1 MSENE
6 IQPVGSSGL
15 MIGASSM
22 QNVMARV
29 QLIHTVMEKVM
40 IKDTHYGIVPGT
52 NKPTL
57 LKPGAEVLA
66 TTFQLAPTVT
76 TDIQRSEDAIR
87 VTAHVSLHSVQSG
100 LFLGEGV
107 GECSTGEEK
116 FKWRASVSDEEFNAT
131 PENLKRIAYKKG
143 KGGSSY
149 TVKQIRQNPDDMA
162 NTVLKMAKKR
172 AFVDAILTVTGASD
186 IFTQDVEDMDIPNTP
201 KEDTSMFD
209 AKPDV
214 AKPDIK
220 EPSDADIADVMP
232 DATTKELTSKMYETA
247 KEHGKTTGNVREM
260 FQSLFKVEKYTELSD
275 EQLRKMIVILEA

>member
-1 MSENE
+1 MPENE
-6 IQPVGSSGL
+6 IQAVQGTSGL
-15 MIGASSM
+15 MNSASSM

-40 IKDTHYGIVPGT
+40 QKDTHYGVIPGSS
-52 NKPTL
+52 KPSL

-66 TTFQLAPTVT
+66 TTFQLAPSIT

-116 FKWRASVSDEEFNAT
+116 FKWRSSVSDEEFNSV
-131 PENLKRIAYKKG
+131 PEDKRRIAYKKSKSG
-143 KGGSSY
+143 PY
-149 TVKQIRQNPDDMA
+149 TVKQVRQNPDDMA

-186 IFTQDVEDMDIPNTP
+186 IFTQDVEDMDIPTP
-201 KEDTSMFD
+201 PTAEKPEPEFVIPEPEVDVHREVDTKNILPEATLKELVKSMY
-209 AKPDV
+209 DV
-214 AKPDIK
+214 AGTLKK
-220 EPSDADIADVMP
+220 
-232 DATTKELTSKMYETA
+232 TTKDVHELFHA
-247 KEHGKTTGNVREM
+247 RFGVD
-260 FQSLFKVEKYTELSD
+260 KYTELSED
-275 EQLRKMIVILEA
+275 QVRQIIVLLGS

>member
-6 IQPVGSSGL
+6 LPAVRGTTGL
-15 MIGASSM
+15 MNGASSM

-52 NKPTL
+52 SKPSL

-76 TDIQRSEDAIR
+76 TEIERGTDAIR

-107 GECSTGEEK
+107 GECSTDEEK
-116 FKWRASVSDEEFNAT
+116 FKWRGAVSEDEFT
-131 PENLKRIAYKKG
+131 SFPEDKKRIAYKKKKDG
-143 KGGSSY
+143 TSY
-149 TVKQIRQNPDDMA
+149 TIKQVRQVPADMA

-186 IFTQDVEDMDIPNTP
+186 IFTQDVEDMDIPTP
-201 KEDTSMFD
+201 TEKAE
-209 AKPDV
+209 PE
-214 AKPDIK
+214 PIK
-220 EPSDADIADVMP
+220 EPSGSDIEDVMSG
-232 DATTKELTSKMYETA
+232 ASTKELVSAMYETA
-247 KEHGKTTGNVREM
+247 KKRGKTTGNVREM
-260 FQSLFKVEKYTELSD
+260 FQDLFKAEKYTDLTD
-275 EQLRKMIVILEA
+275 EQLRKMIVVLRA

>member
-6 IQPVGSSGL
+6 IQVVQGTSGL
-15 MIGASSM
+15 MNSASSM

-40 IKDTHYGIVPGT
+40 IKDTHYGVVPGT

-87 VTAHVSLHSVQSG
+87 VTCHVSLHSVQSG

-116 FKWRASVSDEEFNAT
+116 FKWRASVSDEEFNSV
-131 PENLKRIAYKKG
+131 PEDKKRIAYKKG
-143 KGGSSY
+143 KGGSAY
-149 TVKQIRQNPDDMA
+149 TIKQIRQNPDDMA

-186 IFTQDVEDMDIPNTP
+186 IFTQDVEDMDIPAP
-201 KEDTSMFD
+201 VEKSEPIMPPEEV
-209 AKPDV
+209 ARVDV
-214 AKPDIK
+214 
-220 EPSDADIADVMP
+220 SDVLP
-232 DATTKELTSKMYETA
+232 DASTKELTSKMYEVA
-247 KEHGKTTGNVREM
+247 KEHGKTTGAVREM

-275 EQLRKMIVILEA
+275 EQLRKLIVILQA

>member
-6 IQPVGSSGL
+6 IQVAGSSDL
-15 MIGASSM
+15 MNGATSI

-40 IKDTHYGIVPGT
+40 KKDTHYGVVPGT

-76 TDIQRSEDAIR
+76 TEIERTADAIR
-87 VTAHVSLHSVQSG
+87 VTAHVSLHSFNGQ
-100 LFLGEGV
+100 FLGEGV

-116 FKWRASVSDEEFNAT
+116 FKWRASVSDEEFNSV
-131 PENLKRIAYKKG
+131 PEDKRRVAYKKG
-143 KGGSSY
+143 RSGPY
-149 TVKQIRQNPDDMA
+149 TIKQIRQNPDDMA

-186 IFTQDVEDMDIPNTP
+186 IFTQDVEDMDIPAPTMERAEP
-201 KEDTSMFD
+201 VMQTMPDE
-209 AKPDV
+209 DV
-214 AKPDIK
+214 AKVDI
-220 EPSDADIADVMP
+220 SDVLPEASR
-232 DATTKELTSKMYETA
+232 KELTSAMYETA
-247 KEHGKTTGNVREM
+247 KKNGKTTGQVREM
-260 FQSLFKVEKYTELSD
+260 FQSLFHVEKYTELTD

>member
-1 MSENE
+1 MENE
-6 IQPVGSSGL
+6 IQVVQGTSGL
-15 MIGASSM
+15 MNSASSM

-40 IKDTHYGIVPGT
+40 IKDTHYGVVPGT

-87 VTAHVSLHSVQSG
+87 VTCHVSLHSVQSG

-116 FKWRASVSDEEFNAT
+116 FKWRASVSDEEFNTT
-131 PENLKRIAYKKG
+131 PEDKKRIAYKKRKDG
-143 KGGSSY
+143 TPY

-186 IFTQDVEDMDIPNTP
+186 IFTQDVEDMDIPTP

-209 AKPDV
+209 AKPD
-214 AKPDIK
+214 IK
-220 EPSDADIADVMP
+220 EPEDKEIEDVMP
-232 DATTKELTSKMYETA
+232 EATTKELCSAMYKTA
-247 KEHGKTTGNVREM
+247 EEHKKSTKEVREM

-275 EQLRKMIVILEA
+275 TQLRKMIVILEA

>member
-1 MSENE
+1 
-6 IQPVGSSGL
+6 

-40 IKDTHYGIVPGT
+40 IKDTHYGVVPGT

-116 FKWRASVSDEEFNAT
+116 FKWRASVSDEEFNSV
-131 PENLKRIAYKKG
+131 PEDKKRIAYKKG

-149 TVKQIRQNPDDMA
+149 TIKQIRQNPDDMA

-186 IFTQDVEDMDIPNTP
+186 IFTQDVEDMDIPTP

-209 AKPDV
+209 GKPDI

-232 DATTKELTSKMYETA
+232 EASTKELTSKMYETA

>member
-6 IQPVGSSGL
+6 IAPVGSSGL

-40 IKDTHYGIVPGT
+40 IKDTHYGVVPGT

-76 TDIQRSEDAIR
+76 TEIERSEDAIR
-87 VTAHVSLHSVQSG
+87 VTAHVSLHSVQSS

-131 PENLKRIAYKKG
+131 PENLKRVAYKKG

-209 AKPDV
+209 G
-214 AKPDIK
+214 KPDIT

-275 EQLRKMIVILEA
+275 DQIRRMILILQA

>member
-6 IQPVGSSGL
+6 IQVVQGTSGL
-15 MIGASSM
+15 MNSASSM

-40 IKDTHYGIVPGT
+40 IRDTHYGVVPGT

-87 VTAHVSLHSVQSG
+87 VTCHVSLHSVQSG

-116 FKWRASVSDEEFNAT
+116 FKWRASVSDEEFNVT
-131 PENLKRIAYKKG
+131 PEDKKRIAYKKG
-143 KGGSSY
+143 KGGSAY
-149 TVKQIRQNPDDMA
+149 TVKQVRQNPDDMA

-186 IFTQDVEDMDIPNTP
+186 IFTQDVEDMDIPAP
-201 KEDTSMFD
+201 AEKAKEGEPEFVIPEPPVEIDPEVI
-209 AKPDV
+209 AKILPG
-214 AKPDIK
+214 
-220 EPSDADIADVMP
+220 
-232 DATTKELTSKMYETA
+232 ATLKELTSTMYETG
-247 KEHGKTTGNVREM
+247 KGKVKTTGKIHEM
-260 FQSLFKVEKYTELSD
+260 FKERFNVDKYQDLS
-275 EQLRKMIVILEA
+275 

>member
-6 IQPVGSSGL
+6 IQVTQGTSGL
-15 MIGASSM
+15 MNSASSM

-40 IKDTHYGIVPGT
+40 IKDTHYGVVPGT

-87 VTAHVSLHSVQSG
+87 VTCHVSLHSVQSG

-116 FKWRASVSDEEFNAT
+116 FKWRASVSDEEFNSV
-131 PENLKRIAYKKG
+131 PEDKKRIAYKKG
-143 KGGSSY
+143 KGGSAY
-149 TVKQIRQNPDDMA
+149 TIKQIRQNPDDMA

-186 IFTQDVEDMDIPNTP
+186 IFTQDVEDMDIPAP

-209 AKPDV
+209 AKAEP
-214 AKPDIK
+214 IK
-220 EPSDADIADVMP
+220 EPDAKDIEDVMP
-232 DATTKELTSKMYETA
+232 EATTKELTSKMYEVA

-275 EQLRKMIVILEA
+275 EQLRKLIVILQA

>member
-1 MSENE
+1 
-6 IQPVGSSGL
+6 
-15 MIGASSM
+15 M

-40 IKDTHYGIVPGT
+40 IKDTHYGVVPGT

-87 VTAHVSLHSVQSG
+87 VTCHVSLHSVQSG

-131 PENLKRIAYKKG
+131 PEDKKRIAYKKS
-143 KGGSSY
+143 KGGSAY

-186 IFTQDVEDMDIPNTP
+186 IFTQDVEDMDIPAP
-201 KEDTSMFD
+201 AEKAKEGEPEFVI
-209 AKPDV
+209 PE
-214 AKPDIK
+214 PIK
-220 EPSDADIADVMP
+220 EPEDKEIEDVMP

-247 KEHGKTTGNVREM
+247 KEHGKTTGNVREI
-260 FQSLFKVEKYTELSD
+260 FQSLFKVEKYTELND
-275 EQLRKMIVILEA
+275 TQLRKMIVILEA

>member
-6 IQPVGSSGL
+6 IMVQGTSGL
-15 MIGASSM
+15 MNSASSM

-29 QLIHTVMEKVM
+29 SLIHTVMEKVM
-40 IKDTHYGIVPGT
+40 IKDTHYGVVPGT

-87 VTAHVSLHSVQSG
+87 VTCHVSLHSVQSG

-116 FKWRASVSDEEFNAT
+116 FKWRSSVSDEEFNSV
-131 PENLKRIAYKKG
+131 PEDKRRIAYKKSKSG
-143 KGGSSY
+143 PY
-149 TVKQIRQNPDDMA
+149 TVKQVRQNPDDMA

-186 IFTQDVEDMDIPNTP
+186 IFTQDVEDMDIPTP
-201 KEDTSMFD
+201 PTAEKPEPEFVIPEPED
-209 AKPDV
+209 V
-214 AKPDIK
+214 
-220 EPSDADIADVMP
+220 ADVMP
-232 DATTKELTSKMYETA
+232 EASTKELTSKMYEVA

-260 FQSLFKVEKYTELSD
+260 FQSLFRVEKYTELSD
-275 EQLRKMIVILEA
+275 EQLRKMIVILGA